1 MTQRRI
7 LQIVAMMFAVGLT
20 AACDYNY
27 RRVIVEPTY
36 RANLFN
42 YAAGG
47 RDLEVETIGNP
58 YFDRDIP
65 GQDFPHFVTAS
76 MQGRNLGQPTNFTTT
91 PGESARPNY
100 KVVIVFNPVE
110 PATYRGICEGNV
122 ESGPTEEKIR
132 IKAVFCQGGRESG
145 QRVLTGVRASLTAT
159 SGPDSEA
166 FQRVMTGITRE
177 LFPLWDN
184 DFDDDCRGYLLLC
197 H

>member
-1 MTQRRI
+1 MTYRRI
-7 LQIVAMMFAVGLT
+7 LQIAALLFAAGVMV
-20 AACDYNY
+20 ACDYNY

-47 RDLEVETIGNP
+47 RDLEVETVGNP

-65 GQDFPHFVTAS
+65 GQDFPDFVTAS

-110 PATYRGICEGNV
+110 PATYRGICEGDV

-132 IKAVFCQGGRESG
+132 IKAVFCQGGRQSG
-145 QRVLTGVRASLTAT
+145 QRVLTGVRASLTST
-159 SGPDSEA
+159 SGPESEA
-166 FQRVMTGITRE
+166 FQRVMAGITRE

-184 DFDDDCRGYLLLC
+184 DFDDDCRGFLILC

>member
-1 MTQRRI
+1 MTARGVF
-7 LQIVAMMFAVGLT
+7 QIAVLLLAAGAMMG
-20 AACDYNY
+20 CDYNY

-36 RANLFN
+36 RVNLFN

-47 RDLEVETIGNP
+47 RDLKVETVGNP
-58 YFDRDIP
+58 YSSRDFVN
-65 GQDFPHFVTAS
+65 QDFPEHVTAA
-76 MQGRNLGQPTNFTTT
+76 MQGRNRGQPTNFTTT
-91 PGESARPNY
+91 PGETARPNY

-110 PATYRGICEGNV
+110 PATYRGICEGDV
-122 ESGPTEEKIR
+122 ESEPTDGKIR

-145 QRVLTGVRASLTAT
+145 QRVLTGVRASLSAT

-166 FQRVMTGITRE
+166 FDRVMAGITRE

-184 DFDDDCRGYLLLC
+184 DFDDDCRGVIWLC